1 MSYKHPPLVRRV
13 LTSLVPVVC
22 PPEAVALGLTEAI
35 VDHVELTMGA
45 LPATFRQGLALGL
58 ATYDNSARLWPPA
71 LGRRASA
78 LPLEL
83 ADRWFLRWEEG
94 FTPIERELAKAVG
107 QLLKLGCYEQPAM
120 QARLGYTPSAWIDE
134 VKQRRLKVYSDDV
147 RKAEAAITAPDPL
160 RPPVKK
166 VERA

>member
-83 ADRWFLRWEEG
+83 ADRL
-94 FTPIERELAKAVG
+94 G